1 MYSLLGPEGLK
12 LMTPTVPVAEMFSAP
27 IALIAS
33 YLGQKGVVYGTIVL
47 MCFMHIGIA
56 VTMRNTVLLSLVAC
70 TAWAIFLPASVGA
83 DLGLA
88 SRSQTNKSTEKNKH
102 SIRRH
107 TISGV
112 FICVFVLGSL
122 WFETL
127 SSHCNQSMKH
137 IWSTLLHN
145 RWNVFIGAEEY
156 VTWEIAPGRLAD
168 GSIVDVWSKTDTVSW
183 EMPGTGA
190 PCTSTARAGRWRSY
204 PYLAELDGED
214 GEVLWNYLCK
224 QWDDENGVN
233 PDNPDKKLLRF
244 NFFML
249 QADVKPNMG
258 FSATRKRLIHSHD
271 CLSESNFDENA
282 SSEADQLPFELSTKT
297 TKDEL

>member
-12 LMTPTVPVAEMFSAP
+12 LMTPTVPFAEMFSPA
-27 IALIAS
+27 IALAAS
-33 YLGQKGVVYGTIVL
+33 YFGQKGALYGTIAM
-47 MCFMHIGIA
+47 MCFMHVGIA

-83 DLGLA
+83 DLGLT
-88 SRSQTNKSTEKNKH
+88 STNPTSESPEKSKYST
-102 SIRRH
+102 RRRKL
-107 TISGV
+107 SGG
-112 FICVFVLGSL
+112 FICLFVLGSL

-168 GSIVDVWSKTDTVSW
+168 GSIVDIWSKTDDVSW

-214 GEVLWNYLCK
+214 GEGRGALELSPRV
-224 QWDDENGVN
+224 G
-233 PDNPDKKLLRF
+233 R
-244 NFFML
+244 
-249 QADVKPNMG
+249 
-258 FSATRKRLIHSHD
+258 RKRM
-271 CLSESNFDENA
+271 ES
-282 SSEADQLPFELSTKT
+282 STRT
-297 TKDEL
+297 TIQTRSC